1 MAIKVRALSFEP
13 DTIRKGTTQVTVS
26 FEAKAGS
33 MASRD
38 VVFLLTVEE
47 EQPVFI
53 ITEEGEQVKSDRSEK
68 DIEASWTLYEMEV
81 GFELTEGQSR
91 LQPCQVVLEAT
102 DANGDTSST
111 EGVLYFK

>member
-1 MAIKVRALSFEP
+1 MAIKVRGLTFEP
-13 DTIRKGTTQVTVS
+13 DTIRKGTTPVTVS
-26 FEAKAGS
+26 FEAKTGN

-53 ITEEGEQVKSDRSEK
+53 ITEEGEREKSDRSEK
-68 DIEASWTLYEMEV
+68 DIEANWTLYEMELE
-81 GFELTEGQSR
+81 FELTEGSFR
-91 LQPCQVVLEAT
+91 LQPCQIVLEAT